1 MTSFTKGIF
10 LISIFL
16 SPNIDAA
23 KIGRVAFF
31 EPDIWTTPDK
41 TFLPLTKSFCIN

>member
-1 MTSFTKGIF
+1 MLDPIYFKRFVIVMTSFTKGIF

-31 EPDIWTTPDK
+31 EPDI
-41 TFLPLTKSFCIN
+41 